1 VERSPAP
8 SRDPGVF
15 DRVGT
20 LGGEIPVAAAVAALG
35 AEGGPAP
42 AGTSAAV
49 AAAVGPDPPLAAGSE
64 GPVKIISQDASGM
77 VLELRVK
84 DPSLSPVVLDGA
96 PYTDVRIEGFSQFA
110 EPGKPALPLLGVPVE
125 IPDVADVA
133 MGVDVRKVK
142 TLHGLHVPA
151 PAPTLTLQPDGS
163 LEARYVPD
171 AAVYGG
177 STVFPAAPVSLGG
190 SVRQGEKRLLVLVL
204 SPVSWSPATGVLEQA
219 RRIRVRLDFHGAG
232 AVEAAES
239 ADARLA
245 NQFLLASRGALKI
258 AVSETGVQAL
268 TGEALLAAGLS
279 PDTDPRRL
287 CLYREGREVAIH
299 IEGEADGVLDPDDRL
314 LFYGEALDDDHALA
328 RTYWLMGA
336 NLMGRRMAIENGT
349 PTGLPSGEETTPA
362 KVRLEKNLV
371 YVPFVLNGEV
381 SNFVGESIFLDPR
394 DQWVALE
401 GVTGGPATLR
411 LRVQGATRDDGID
424 PDHHL
429 AVSVNGVPVGDA
441 FWDGFDAF
449 EGSFDIPPGAL
460 VEGDNQVRL
469 TPVADTGALF
479 DFDYVDWVEI
489 TYPRSLD
496 RAGAAFSLE
505 TTSAGDRTLTD
516 LAGEGAVLLDV
527 TDPFSPRLLQGGV
540 FEPGPGGG
548 SLAFSVGP
556 GERRLLMATGEGIL
570 TPGAVWRDTP
580 SQLHAAEG
588 LDWLAIAH
596 PSLVAGTQPLADLH
610 AGEGLRAAVVSV
622 EDVYDEFGYGNPGPE
637 AIRDYLAW
645 QYARGGTPRLR
656 YVLLVGDASYDERDF
671 LGQPNRNLVPTKLLD
686 GVFTERSSDNW
697 FASFLGD
704 DAMPDVALGRLPV
717 KDEGELAVVVGKIA
731 GYAGQP
737 LGQGWQGR
745 ALLVADDGAKA
756 FHAGEAAIFESSMD
770 RFAAQLPPGFDPLKL
785 YLSDIP
791 EAQQHDVARQAI
803 LDALGAGA
811 LMAVYSGHGAITL
824 WADEVIFRADDLG
837 ALSNADRLP
846 FVVVLNCLN
855 GLFSAPLG
863 DSLGESMLLKP
874 DGGAVAFFAPT
885 GVSPIGG
892 QEVLGEGIARA
903 LFREGQL
910 RIGDALVRA
919 REALLGT
926 EFFEDLSNSWV
937 LLGDPATRLALLPVP
952 IAEAGADREVRAKT
966 SVRLEG
972 RSSGGDFGAVTY
984 AWSLVSTPA
993 GSAARLDRADSRK
1006 PVLRVDLPGD
1016 YVVALT
1022 VSAGGRTSVPD
1033 TVTLHALPWGKGKG
1047 GTPGSVF

>member
-1 VERSPAP
+1 
-8 SRDPGVF
+8 
-15 DRVGT
+15 
-20 LGGEIPVAAAVAALG
+20 
-35 AEGGPAP
+35 
-42 AGTSAAV
+42 
-49 AAAVGPDPPLAAGSE
+49 
-64 GPVKIISQDASGM
+64 
-77 VLELRVK
+77 
-84 DPSLSPVVLDGA
+84 VVLDGA
-96 PYTDVRIEGFSQFA
+96 PYTDVRIRGFSQVA
-110 EPGKPALPLLGVPVE
+110 EPGRPALPALGVPVE
-125 IPDVADVA
+125 IPLVADVT
-133 MGVDVRKVK
+133 MRVERHK
-142 TLHGLHVPA
+142 TSTIKGPFVPTPA
-151 PAPTLTLQPDGS
+151 PDFTLAPDGS
-163 LEARYVPD
+163 LTPSYTPD
-171 AAVYGG
+171 PAVYGG
-177 STVFPAAPVSLGG
+177 VDAYPASAVALGG
-190 SVRQGEKRLLVLVL
+190 SVRQAEKRLLVLRL
-204 SPVSWSPATGVLEQA
+204 TPVQWSPAMGGLSWTKV
-219 RRIRVRLDFHGAG
+219 IRLRLDFQG
-232 AVEAAES
+232 AVGVDAAES
-239 ADARLA
+239 TDARRA
-245 NQFLLASRGALKI
+245 NQFHLAGMGALKLGVTERGLQ
-258 AVSETGVQAL
+258 AVSGQAL
-268 TGEALLAAGLS
+268 LDAGL
-279 PDTDPRRL
+279 PPETDPRTL
-287 CLYREGREVAIH
+287 ALYREGREVAILV
-299 IEGEADGVLDPDDRL
+299 EGEDDGVLDPDDRL
-314 LFYGEALDDDHALA
+314 LFYGEPLDDDHALA
-328 RTYWLMGA
+328 RTYWLGWG
-336 NLMGRRMAIENGT
+336 NLSGLRMARADGA
-349 PTGLPSGEETTPA
+349 PTGVPSGEVTTPA
-362 KVRLEKNLV
+362 TARLEKNLV

-381 SNFVGESIFLDPR
+381 SNFVGDPVFLEPR
-394 DQWVALE
+394 DQFLTLQ
-401 GVTGGPATLR
+401 GVTGEAATLR
-411 LRVQGATRDDGID
+411 VRLQGSTTDANVD

-429 AVSVNGVPVGDA
+429 AVSVNGVPVGEV

-449 EGSFDIPPGAL
+449 QGSFDIPAGVL
-460 VEGDNQVRL
+460 QEGSNEVRF
-469 TPVADTGALF
+469 TPVDDTGALF
-479 DFDYVDWVEI
+479 DFDYVDWVAI
-489 TYPRSLD
+489 THPRSLD
-496 RAGAAFSLE
+496 AAGSALIFE
-505 TTSAGDRTLTD
+505 TTAGGDRTLS
-516 LAGEGAVLLDV
+516 GIEGRSSVLLDI
-527 TDPFSPRLLQGGV
+527 TDPFAPVLVEGGDFTPGGTDGALTFSVPAGAHRLLHVTEAGLRA
-540 FEPGPGGG
+540 PG
-548 SLAFSVGP
+548 SIVL
-556 GERRLLMATGEGIL
+556 
-570 TPGAVWRDTP
+570 DTP
-580 SQLHAAEG
+580 SALHESPG

-770 RFAAQLPPGFDPLKL
+770 WFAAQLPPGFDPLKL